1 MLPYQVKIGQF
12 FSLNNYAVC
21 GHFSYFVN
29 IIVFFVVVV
38 IIIII
43 INIIAAS
50 PEPRMPRSGE
60 VRFHIGQVIRHKKW
74 KYRGVIIGWDNKAK
88 VSIKH

>member
-1 MLPYQVKIGQF
+1 M
-12 FSLNNYAVC
+12 
-21 GHFSYFVN
+21 
-29 IIVFFVVVV
+29 
-38 IIIII
+38 IIII

-60 VRFHIGQVIRHKKW
+60 VKFHIGQVIRHKKW

-88 VSIKH
+88 VSIKHWNNPTSEKFPHFWGKMITWYKSN